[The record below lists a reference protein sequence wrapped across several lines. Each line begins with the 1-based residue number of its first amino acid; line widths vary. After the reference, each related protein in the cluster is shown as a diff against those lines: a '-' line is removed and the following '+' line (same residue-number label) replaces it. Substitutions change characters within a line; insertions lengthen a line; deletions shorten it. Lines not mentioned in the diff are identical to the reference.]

1 MALENNSYSQEGQW
15 AQQPMIP
22 RRRIV
27 LTGMGM
33 ITPSGNDLES
43 SWQNI
48 IAGNSAITHL
58 DPDQMH
64 RIAELAELDH
74 LRDVKLDIQVAGLID
89 PSFNPTDYI
98 ISFGIPNHSKS
109 SDLKRMPR
117 TQLLSLA
124 GAAQTLQNAGLLI
137 DGKIDPSIDKDRFG
151 TKIGTSVGG
160 MSHIAF
166 LDQKMSQGKKL
177 PPTAPLKIGL
187 ERTAAVPSQAFG
199 LRGPKFTPTDAC
211 TTGSQAI
218 ISGIGD
224 ILLGDSDRVLVGG
237 VDAPV
242 EQMTLGMFDY
252 MRTLNRTDNPYRAST
267 PFDTDRHGFVMAE
280 GVGMLLVEA
289 EEVALARGA
298 NIIAEVAGYGAA
310 ADAHHDTEPSGYA
323 AEQSLRL
330 ALLRGGLPK
339 DGLLYINAHGTST
352 EVGDPV
358 EIRAIRNVLEK
369 QLPEMTEQEITY
381 AVSSTKSMMGHTM
394 GASGSIEAIIAALA
408 LRDQILPPT
417 INLEHVMEEGVG
429 VDLVANQA
437 RPARIMRSGSKNFG
451 FGGSGTHVL
460 FKHYQPR

>member
-1 MALENNSYSQEGQW
+1 MPAENNPYSYEGQW
-15 AQQPMIP
+15 AQQPTIP
-22 RRRIV
+22 RRKV
-27 LTGMGM
+27 VVTGIGM
-33 ITPSGNDLES
+33 ITPSGLNVES

-48 IAGNSAITHL
+48 LAGNSAITGL
-58 DPDQMH
+58 DTDQMY

-74 LRDVKLDIQVAGLID
+74 LKDAKLDIQVAGLID
-89 PSFNPTDYI
+89 ASFNPADYI
-98 ISFGIPNHSKS
+98 ASFGIPGHSKS
-109 SDLKRMPR
+109 SDMKRMPR

-124 GAAQTLQNAGLLI
+124 AAAQTLDNAGLLI
-137 DGKIDPSIDKDRFG
+137 DGELDPQIDRDRFG

-160 MSHIAF
+160 MSHIAY
-166 LDQKMSQGKKL
+166 LDHRMSQGKKL

-187 ERTAAVPSQAFG
+187 ERAAAVPSQAFK

-211 TTGSQAI
+211 ATGSQAI

-224 ILLGDSDRVLVGG
+224 ILLGDADRVVVGG

-280 GVGMLLVEA
+280 GVGMLLIEA

-298 NIIAEVAGYGAA
+298 NIIAEIAGYGAA

-330 ALLRGGLPK
+330 ALQRGGLPQ

-369 QLPEMTEQEITY
+369 QLKDMTDQEIAY

-394 GASGSIEAIIAALA
+394 GASGAVEAIIAALA
-408 LRDQILPPT
+408 LRDQVLPPT
-417 INLEHVMEEGVG
+417 INLEHVMEEGIG
-429 VDLVANQA
+429 VDLVPNQA
-437 RPARIMRSGSKNFG
+437 RPARISRSGSKNFG
-451 FGGSGTHVL
+451 FGGSGTHIM
-460 FKHYQPR
+460 FKHYQSH